1 MNLLYYPRFENF
13 YCVSINKEE
22 TLDLNDNA
30 HSYLRLGSV
39 GSLAYAFLGWKRLMI
54 VLQMQRESS
63 WLQSENVNLKL
74 WIIRLEMTND

>member
-1 MNLLYYPRFENF
+1 
-13 YCVSINKEE
+13 
-22 TLDLNDNA
+22 LNDNA

-39 GSLAYAFLGWKRLMI
+39 GSLAYAFLGWKRLMEKFKLRKNDFMI